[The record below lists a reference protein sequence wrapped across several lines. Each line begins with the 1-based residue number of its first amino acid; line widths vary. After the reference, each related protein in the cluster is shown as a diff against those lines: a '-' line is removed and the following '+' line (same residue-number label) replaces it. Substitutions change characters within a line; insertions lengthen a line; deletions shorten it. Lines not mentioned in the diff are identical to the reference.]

1 MSWPRARQA
10 PLLFAHR
17 GASLEHPESSL
28 AAFAKALE
36 LGADVLEIDL
46 QMTADGH
53 VVVSHDADG
62 ARSAGVARAIA
73 DCTLSEVKRWNI
85 GQGAHLLCPPGQIAR
100 MPTLD
105 DVLDAFPHA
114 RLNVDIKREDAA
126 MLDAVLALIDR
137 HAAHARV
144 LLTSFSSRVTG
155 ALHARGYR
163 GPIGLGRDEVVRAV
177 FAPRLLLSLFPL
189 RGARMQVPLRY
200 GPIRLDRRALIDKLH
215 ALGIPVDYWVV
226 NDLETARRL
235 LALGADGIVTDD
247 PRTLA
252 PLFRAKGAKEGG

>member
-1 MSWPRARQA
+1 MTWPGARQT

-36 LGADVLEIDL
+36 LGADVLELDVH
-46 QMTADGH
+46 MTADGH

-62 ARSAGVARAIA
+62 ARSAGVARAIG
-73 DCTLSEVKRWNI
+73 DCTLSEVKHWNI

-100 MPTLD
+100 IPTLD

-114 RLNVDIKREDAA
+114 RLNVDIKREDTA

-144 LLTSFSSRVTG
+144 LLTSFSSRVTARCTRAATAGRSGSG
-155 ALHARGYR
+155 AMRSCARY
-163 GPIGLGRDEVVRAV
+163 
-177 FAPRLLLSLFPL
+177 S
-189 RGARMQVPLRY
+189 
-200 GPIRLDRRALIDKLH
+200 RRACCSRSSRC
-215 ALGIPVDYWVV
+215 A
-226 NDLETARRL
+226 ARVCRCRFATDRSAS
-235 LALGADGIVTDD
+235 LAAH
-247 PRTLA
+247 
-252 PLFRAKGAKEGG
+252 

>member
-1 MSWPRARQA
+1 VSWPGARQA

-36 LGADVLEIDL
+36 LGADVLEIDV

-62 ARSAGVARAIA
+62 ARSAGVPRAIG

-85 GQGAHLLCPPGQIAR
+85 GQGAHLLCPPGQVAR
-100 MPTLD
+100 MPTFD

-114 RLNVDIKREDAA
+114 RLNVDLKREDAA

-177 FAPRLLLSLFPL
+177 FVPRLLLARFPL
-189 RGARMQVPLRY
+189 RGTRMQVPVNY
-200 GPIRLDRRALIDKLH
+200 GPIRLDRAALIDKLH
-215 ALGIPVDYWVV
+215 KLGIPVDYWVV
-226 NDLETARRL
+226 NDVDTARRL

-247 PRTLA
+247 PRSLA
-252 PLFRAKGAKEGG
+252 PLFAKKDAPKNG